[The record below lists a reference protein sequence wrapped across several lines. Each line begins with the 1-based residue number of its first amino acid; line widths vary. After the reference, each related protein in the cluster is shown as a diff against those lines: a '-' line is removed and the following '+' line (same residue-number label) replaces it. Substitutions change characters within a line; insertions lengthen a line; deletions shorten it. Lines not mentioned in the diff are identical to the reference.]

1 MLKCLPDW
9 ITCICTT
16 NYCKLLKTLITTSC
30 PWLQH
35 PAPQPERPWL
45 QHPAPRLSALG
56 FSTQRPLPEHP
67 WLQHPASHL
76 STLGFST
83 QPPCLSALG
92 FSTQPP
98 TWAPLASA
106 PSPPPEHPW
115 LQHPAPG
122 PSAVHRRRTDSRR
135 RQSISVDSGTLNRS
149 EPPVPGS
156 LPPTFSSSLAPN
168 PSTPIMSITVKLFL
182 QRQQTQTKRQRNRVT
197 AYNALEFK
205 YSSLAKKHF

>member
-35 PAPQPERPWL
+35 PAPLPELPWL
-45 QHPAPRLSALG
+45 QHPAP
-56 FSTQRPLPEHP
+56 
-67 WLQHPASHL
+67 PAR
-76 STLGFST
+76 
-83 QPPCLSALG
+83 
-92 FSTQPP
+92 
-98 TWAPLASA
+98 APLASA
-106 PSPPPEHPW
+106 PSLPPEHPW